1 MLRERGVPLV
11 WAPYSYTN
19 VYEQINS
26 SAEKINFKRILN
38 DVGRGFLFSLL
49 PITTGESDALAQNLS
64 CHPWHA
70 YVFVLYWY
78 AHRSSNS
85 RYRSLSQLGQTTW
98 STINQTSRG
107 AWTDW
112 SGNQS
117 TWTSVRE
124 SIPPAGELTGNSH
137 TADSSKDVGLC
148 VTAAGLAASWLRVQ
162 SVTQNG
168 KPFSLRRV
176 CLLVDSFFLLFS
188 DGGLCLSAVVG
199 VDRRMKEKREKEIFH
214 RWCFAIWLCSKIF
227 SCHNCGGKKT
237 CLRFYYKC

>member
-1 MLRERGVPLV
+1 MYFKWCGEGVSVFAASYHNRWIRCSGPEPLMSSMTCVCLRVILVCPPLI
-11 WAPYSYTN
+11 ST
-19 VYEQINS
+19 
-26 SAEKINFKRILN
+26 
-38 DVGRGFLFSLL
+38 
-49 PITTGESDALAQNLS
+49 
-64 CHPWHA
+64 
-70 YVFVLYWY
+70 
-78 AHRSSNS
+78 NS

-98 STINQTSRG
+98 STIHQTSRG

-124 SIPPAGELTGNSH
+124 SVPPAGELTGNSH

-148 VTAAGLAASWLRVQ
+148 VTAAGLAASWLRVK